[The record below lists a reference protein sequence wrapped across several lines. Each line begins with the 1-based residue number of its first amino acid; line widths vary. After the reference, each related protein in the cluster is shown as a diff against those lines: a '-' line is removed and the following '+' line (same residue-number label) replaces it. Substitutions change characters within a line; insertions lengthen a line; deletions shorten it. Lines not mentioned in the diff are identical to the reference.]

1 MCKVLSPI
9 MAAMHPSICY
19 LSQYHTQYMFC
30 CFHGIECYY
39 IHNHILSSIM
49 FTHYKDNIVILM
61 DNIDTDEFSKI
72 IVMIKNNITILQ

>member
-1 MCKVLSPI
+1 
-9 MAAMHPSICY
+9 
-19 LSQYHTQYMFC
+19 
-30 CFHGIECYY
+30 
-39 IHNHILSSIM
+39 M